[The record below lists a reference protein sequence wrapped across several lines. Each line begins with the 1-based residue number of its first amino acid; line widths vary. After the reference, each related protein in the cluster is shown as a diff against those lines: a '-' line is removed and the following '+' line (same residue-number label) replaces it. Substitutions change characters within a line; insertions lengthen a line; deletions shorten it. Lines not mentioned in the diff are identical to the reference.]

1 MNLIE
6 PAVALESAA
15 VSELKTSRIRHLL
28 VVVEIHLEQNVLQK
42 PLGEVLINTENKQ
55 EVFMDIW
62 TLRKVAVFEDMI

>member
-1 MNLIE
+1 M
-6 PAVALESAA
+6 ESAA

-42 PLGEVLINTENKQ
+42 PLGEVLINTENKE

>member
-1 MNLIE
+1 MNSIE
-6 PAVALESAA
+6 PALTLESAA

-42 PLGEVLINTENKQ
+42 PLGEVLINTENKE

>member
-1 MNLIE
+1 MNSIE
-6 PAVALESAA
+6 SAVTLESAA

-42 PLGEVLINTENKQ
+42 PLGEVLINTENKE

>member
-1 MNLIE
+1 MNSIE
-6 PAVALESAA
+6 PAVTLESAA

-42 PLGEVLINTENKQ
+42 PLGEVLINTENKE